1 VSGTATARNDA
12 SWSSRL
18 AWAALSL
25 ASLIA
30 LWWAAAILADSRNL
44 PSPVEVAQAL
54 SAQAASGDL
63 FYHVGMTLMR
73 VSISFTAAMLIGTA
87 IGLWMGRSTRADR
100 WFDGWLMFFLNLPA
114 LVTIVLCFIW
124 FGLTELAAI
133 TAVAVN
139 KIPNV
144 AVTLREG
151 ARALDEDYLQLA
163 RVYRFGRWKTLRH
176 VIMPQ
181 LSPYVAAAARSGLA
195 LIWKIVLVVELLGRS
210 NGVGFQIHLYFQ
222 NFDVAA
228 ILAYAIAFIAIVQC
242 IELFVL
248 QPWQKAAN
256 RWRS

>member
-1 VSGTATARNDA
+1 MTSAVQAHSNS
-12 SWSSRL
+12 SWGSRL
-18 AWAALSL
+18 GWAAISL

-30 LWWAAAILADSRNL
+30 LWWAAALLADSRNL
-44 PSPVEVAQAL
+44 PSPLDVAGAL
-54 SAQAASGDL
+54 SAEAASGDL

-73 VSISFTAAMLIGTA
+73 VVISFTAAMIIGTA
-87 IGLWMGRSTRADR
+87 IGLWMGRSASADR

-124 FGLTELAAI
+124 FGLTELAAVV
-133 TAVAVN
+133 AVAVN

-151 ARALDEDYLQLA
+151 ARALDEDYQQLA

-176 VIMPQ
+176 VILPQ
-181 LSPYVAAAARSGLA
+181 LSPYLAAAARSGLA

-256 RWRS
+256 RWRT